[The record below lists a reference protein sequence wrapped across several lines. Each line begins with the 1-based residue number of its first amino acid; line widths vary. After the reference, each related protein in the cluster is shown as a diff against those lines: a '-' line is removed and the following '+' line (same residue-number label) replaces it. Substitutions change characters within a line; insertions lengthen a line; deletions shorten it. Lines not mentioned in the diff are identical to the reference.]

1 MTKKSR
7 WLLPL
12 AAVLLL
18 LASCTRVMPRGNWN
32 KDVYKALCTLIE
44 ENGIHS
50 AGYDPD
56 CRPYAVFDFDNTTIF
71 NDITQNLMLYQIENL
86 RFAYPPETAA
96 EDFLNGLEDK
106 DIFLEG
112 LGATTREVGRQLAGD
127 YAILRARQAEGA
139 TLEEIHQ
146 MPEYLDFRARFI
158 KFYHEVATHYDY
170 GTLCM
175 WMPCTLS
182 DMTYAEARG
191 LIVESN
197 DYWLAQDRCWKE
209 TWTSPDSTLT
219 VEVSKGMYY
228 CPEMKNLQRAL
239 RDNGIDIY
247 FCSAS
252 MELILETMASDP
264 KYGIC
269 LDTANVFA
277 LRFGGGDTVRPIW
290 KPGYP
295 RPYLDGKTE
304 LIRELIAPAHG
315 GKSPILIAGDSV
327 GDYAMLTQFPDLQH
341 GLIIDCGNKGEIRTL
356 VEKAHAEGNKGRYLA
371 QPRDFE
377 GRKYLRNKG
386 EDPK

>member
-1 MTKKSR
+1 
-7 WLLPL
+7 
-12 AAVLLL
+12 
-18 LASCTRVMPRGNWN
+18 
-32 KDVYKALCTLIE
+32 
-44 ENGIHS
+44 
-50 AGYDPD
+50 
-56 CRPYAVFDFDNTTIF
+56 
-71 NDITQNLMLYQIENL
+71 
-86 RFAYPPETAA
+86 
-96 EDFLNGLEDK
+96 
-106 DIFLEG
+106 
-112 LGATTREVGRQLAGD
+112 
-127 YAILRARQAEGA
+127 
-139 TLEEIHQ
+139 
-146 MPEYLDFRARFI
+146 
-158 KFYHEVATHYDY
+158 
-170 GTLCM
+170 M

-182 DMTYAEARG
+182 DMTYAEARD

-197 DYWLAQDRCWKE
+197 DYWLAQERCWKE

-386 EDPK
+386 ENPK

>member
-1 MTKKSR
+1 MTKRSL

-12 AAVLLL
+12 AAVCVL

-112 LGATTREVGRQLAGD
+112 LGVTTREVGRQLAGD

-182 DMTYAEARG
+182 DMTYAEAR
-191 LIVESN
+191 
-197 DYWLAQDRCWKE
+197 DLAGK
-209 TWTSPDSTLT
+209 
-219 VEVSKGMYY
+219 
-228 CPEMKNLQRAL
+228 
-239 RDNGIDIY
+239 
-247 FCSAS
+247 
-252 MELILETMASDP
+252 
-264 KYGIC
+264 
-269 LDTANVFA
+269 
-277 LRFGGGDTVRPIW
+277 
-290 KPGYP
+290 KPG
-295 RPYLDGKTE
+295 RLRT
-304 LIRELIAPAHG
+304 AP
-315 GKSPILIAGDSV
+315 SPSRSA
-327 GDYAMLTQFPDLQH
+327 
-341 GLIIDCGNKGEIRTL
+341 
-356 VEKAHAEGNKGRYLA
+356 KACTTV
-371 QPRDFE
+371 
-377 GRKYLRNKG
+377 
-386 EDPK
+386 PK